1 MMMMMMLVRGVSKFA
16 WMRVTRDEVILHISS
31 LYETMQN
38 ADFADVLSD
47 ILILSFSFA
56 ARSLV
61 QQVEAACSKIPDH
74 EAGGQGHAKSFAGD

>member
-1 MMMMMMLVRGVSKFA
+1 MMLMLMLVRGVSKLA
-16 WMRVTRDEVILHISS
+16 WMKVTRDEVIMHISS
-31 LYETMQN
+31 LHETMQN
-38 ADFADVLSD
+38 SDFADALSD

-74 EAGGQGHAKSFAGD
+74 EAGGQSHAKSFS